1 MKRIN
6 INDVAQA
13 AGVHRSTVSRALT
26 GSGPVSPEN
35 RGRVLAAVKS
45 LNYHPDT
52 LAGALKSRRK
62 NTWGF
67 LSFWYYTPNSM
78 DHFYSKALGGLLDA
92 ANRAGVRLLLQN
104 VVGRFD
110 ENEECLRFCHDA
122 QLAGL
127 VVLAPRTREEGL
139 RELKRLHV
147 PSVLLSYRAQDP
159 ALSYVDLDNVV
170 GARLMVE
177 HLGAQGHRRIA
188 YIGGELELSANARDR
203 YEGYLQGLAQFS
215 LPVDADLIRH
225 GSFEP
230 AFAVA
235 ALEGFLSL
243 PPARRPGALLCA
255 TDPMARAVIDE
266 AQRRGLRVPGDL
278 AVAGF
283 DDNPLVSAGSPS
295 LSTVH
300 YPFFEAG
307 ARAGDII
314 DSQVKGS
321 EGPARELLQPRLV
334 LRESA

>member
-35 RGRVLAAVKS
+35 RERVLAAARS

-52 LAGALKSRRK
+52 LAGSLKSRRK

-67 LSFWYYTPNSM
+67 LSFWTTTPNSM
-78 DHFYSKALGGLLDA
+78 DHFYARALGGLLDA

-110 ENEECLRFCHDA
+110 QSEECPRFCHDA

-139 RELKRLHV
+139 KELKRLHV
-147 PSVLLSYRAQDP
+147 PSVLLAYRPQDP
-159 ALSYVDLDNVV
+159 ALSYVDLDNVD
-170 GARLMVE
+170 GARQLTAY
-177 HLGAQGHRRIA
+177 LGAKGHARIA

-203 YEGYLQGLAQFS
+203 YEGYLQGLRQCS

-235 ALEGFLSL
+235 SLERLLAL
-243 PPARRPGALLCA
+243 PASRRPTAVFCA
-255 TDPMARAVIDE
+255 TDPMARAAIDE
-266 AQRRGLRVPGDL
+266 AQRRGLQVPLDL

-283 DDNPLVSAGSPS
+283 DDNPLVSGGQPG
-295 LSTVH
+295 LTTVR

-307 ARAGDII
+307 SQAGAILEGRSKAQDGPQ
-314 DSQVKGS
+314 QV
-321 EGPARELLQPRLV
+321 LLKAELV
-334 LRESA
+334 LRDSA

>member
-26 GSGPVSPEN
+26 GSGPVSADN
-35 RGRVLAAVKS
+35 RERVMAAVRS

-52 LAGALKSRRK
+52 MAGALKSRRK

-92 ANRAGVRLLLQN
+92 ANRASVRLLLQN

-127 VVLAPRTREEGL
+127 VVLAPRTREAGL
-139 RELKRLHV
+139 KELKRLHV
-147 PSVLLSYRAQDP
+147 PAVLLSYRPQDP
-159 ALSYVDLDNVV
+159 ELSFVDLDNVD
-170 GARLMVE
+170 GARQMTV
-177 HLGAQGHRRIA
+177 HLGDQGHKRIA

-203 YEGYLQGLAQFS
+203 YEGYLQGLRQFS

-235 ALEGFLSL
+235 TLDGFLAL
-243 PPARRPGALLCA
+243 PASRRPTAIFCA
-255 TDPMARAVIDE
+255 TDPMARAVIDD
-266 AQRRGLRVPGDL
+266 AQRRGLKVPRDL

-283 DDNPLVSAGSPS
+283 DDNPVASAGSPG
-295 LSTVH
+295 LTTVR

-307 ARAGDII
+307 ARAGDVI
-314 DSQVKGS
+314 DAAVKGAI
-321 EGPARELLQPRLV
+321 GPVRELLRPELV